1 MIALSNMIINFIN
14 QLFGYSP
21 NIHDIVI
28 AVVSILF
35 GLILLPQLKDVLKGK
50 SILNL
55 YTCSLTTIGLIILTT
70 NFYIMK
76 FWISFLAD
84 FFSAIIWFLLFLF
97 SLKNAKKNKS

>member
-1 MIALSNMIINFIN
+1 MIVNFIN

-35 GLILLPQLKDVLKGK
+35 GVILIPQLKDVIKGK
-50 SILNL
+50 TILNL
-55 YTCSLTTIGLIILTT
+55 YTSSLTTIGLIILTT
-70 NFYIMK
+70 NFYLME

-84 FFSAIIWFLLFLF
+84 FFSAVIWFLLFVF
-97 SLKNAKKNKS
+97 SLKNIKRQKD